1 LDPGGLELPQGKP
14 AIADQRFIGR
24 QLRVGPLEQAEL

>member
-1 LDPGGLELPQGKP
+1 LDACRLERPEGDTS
-14 AIADQRFIGR
+14 IADEGFGGG